1 MGFFSGGIRD
11 GDRFFAMLV
20 EQAARTVE
28 AVRALEAGLDRI
40 DAAALERMRG
50 LAKASEELRG
60 ILIDEL
66 HKTFITPLDREDIF
80 NLSHGYD
87 DLIKYALATLEEMHM
102 LEISGD
108 DPIRGMV
115 ALVRGE
121 AESLELAIQRLPR
134 NPRLAGEHANEV
146 HVREAEVERIYRG
159 AIHALFARAAE
170 PSAVPGIL
178 YRREVYRH
186 ISNMSDRADAAANIF
201 GMIVMKLA

>member
-1 MGFFSGGIRD
+1 MGFLSGGIRD

-20 EQAARTVE
+20 EQAARAVE
-28 AVRALEAGLDRI
+28 AVRTLEASLDRV
-40 DAAALERMRG
+40 DAAALEKMRG

-60 ILIDEL
+60 VLVDEL

-87 DLIKYALATLEEMHM
+87 DLVRYALATLEEMQM
-102 LEISGD
+102 LGIEGD

-121 AESLELAIQRLPR
+121 AETLELAIQRLAK
-134 NPRLAGEHANEV
+134 NPRLAGEHANGV
-146 HVREAEVERIYRG
+146 HGREAEVERIYRA

-170 PSAVPGIL
+170 PSALPGIL

>member
-1 MGFFSGGIRD
+1 MGLFDGRRNANPFFEKLI
-11 GDRFFAMLV
+11 
-20 EQAARTVE
+20 EQAARAVE
-28 AVRALEAGLDRI
+28 AVREVEASLDRVD
-40 DAAALERMRG
+40 DAAVQRVAQI
-50 LAKASEELRG
+50 AKRSTELRD
-60 ILIDEL
+60 ILIDDL